1 MTYVKV
7 DVAKPGQ
14 NLGIGGNKK
23 AEIVIFDMDDVLAFP
38 ARDDNG
44 HVAPGDITFKPGAY
58 MIKLYATQHTIE
70 AGHKGEG
77 DPDKKGYIQNVKF
90 EHPGS
95 KPEIFEFDANWLNR
109 NCGIIIQRCSDTQ
122 KMLYGTPCAPM
133 QMVSEKVDTKDTDHT
148 MFTFSSTQKGPI
160 ECNYQGTLTFDTG
173 MGVAPADST
182 TVDVGNGEGIYELL
196 DGTSEAAALTGL
208 TNAVNGGSYT
218 LLGSGGSYPSTI
230 AASGNWLLKNGVAW
244 TALAGSSITF
254 KAFKDGVSSWKFLE
268 TSRI

>member
-7 DVAKPGQ
+7 NVAKPGL

-38 ARDDNG
+38 PRDDNG
-44 HVAPGDITFKPGAY
+44 HVAEGDITFKAGAY

-95 KPEIFEFDANWLNR
+95 LPEIFEFDANWLNR
-109 NCGIIIQRCSDTQ
+109 NVGIIIQRCSDTQ
-122 KMLYGTPCAPM
+122 KMLYGTPCAPL

-148 MFTFSSTQKGPI
+148 MFTFASTQKGPI
-160 ECNYQGTLTFDTG
+160 ECNYQGTLSFDTVKAT
-173 MGVAPADST
+173 VAADST
-182 TVDVGNGEGIYELL
+182 NVNVSAGEGEYQTTTGSAAIVEILTFSNAIDGGIYK
-196 DGTSEAAALTGL
+196 
-208 TNAVNGGSYT
+208 
-218 LLGSGGSYPSTI
+218 LLGSGGAYPTCI
-230 AASGNWLLKNGVAW
+230 NSGLEFLLKNGTGWNAI
-244 TALAGSSITF
+244 ANSSITL
-254 KAFKDGVSSWKFLE
+254 KAFKDGSDTFKYLE
-268 TSRI
+268 IART

>member
-7 DVAKPGQ
+7 NVAKPGQ

-23 AEIVIFDMDDVLAFP
+23 AEIIIFDMDDVLSFP

-44 HVAPGDITFKPGAY
+44 HISTDDITFKPGAY

-77 DPDKKGYIQNVKF
+77 DPDKKGYLQNVKF

-95 KPEIFEFDANWLNR
+95 LPEIFEFDANWLNR

-133 QMVSEKVDTKDTDHT
+133 QMVSEKVDNKDTDHT
-148 MFTFSSTQKGPI
+148 MFTFASTQKGPI
-160 ECNYQGTLTFDTG
+160 ECNYQGAVAFDT
-173 MGVAPADST
+173 VAGTIAADAT
-182 TVDVGNGEGIYELL
+182 TVGVSAGPGEYQLT
-196 DGTSEAAALTGL
+196 DGTAAAATITALTDA
-208 TNAVNGGSYT
+208 TDGGTYK
-218 LLGSGGSYPSTI
+218 LLGSGGSHPSTI
-230 AASGNWLLKNGVAW
+230 TGGSFLLKNGTAW
-244 TALAGSSITF
+244 TALAGAVLTV
-254 KAFKDGVSSWKFLE
+254 KAFKDGASTWKFLE
-268 TSRI
+268 LSRA